1 MQWNPERSMSRSLKM
16 AILFLAGLCVG
27 AALGQ
32 PASAIEIITPADSN
46 ALVRQGRDSELRAL
60 RNQIQ
65 RQQFQQQQQQDRVQ
79 DRRIA
84 PPPALE
90 VPKMKPTCQ
99 TQVYGNKYLKNCR

>member
-1 MQWNPERSMSRSLKM
+1 M
-16 AILFLAGLCVG
+16 A
-27 AALGQ
+27 AAPGQ
-32 PASAIEIITPADSN
+32 PASAMEIITPAGGN
-46 ALVRQGRDSELRAL
+46 ALAIQGRDSELRAL

-84 PPPALE
+84 PPAALE
-90 VPKMKPTCQ
+90 VPRMKPACQ

>member
-1 MQWNPERSMSRSLKM
+1 
-16 AILFLAGLCVG
+16 V
-27 AALGQ
+27 ALSE

-46 ALVRQGRDSELRAL
+46 ALARQGRDGELRAL

-84 PPPALE
+84 PPPVLD
-90 VPKMKPTCQ
+90 VPRMKPTCQ

>member
-1 MQWNPERSMSRSLKM
+1 MSRPLKII
-16 AILFLAGLCVG
+16 ILVVACLCAGV
-27 AALGQ
+27 ALSE

-46 ALVRQGRDSELRAL
+46 ALARQGRDGELRAL

-84 PPPALE
+84 PPPVLD
-90 VPKMKPTCQ
+90 VPRMKPACQ